1 MNKTYTVY
9 LDMDGVLVDFQK
21 SYNNLPGGTRIKS
34 NSAEQDVSKAR
45 EKYLTA
51 GPKFWADMDWIHGG
65 KELFQVAAAQ
75 FQSIKI
81 LSSAG
86 TTDIEKG
93 KPVIEGKLQ
102 WLSRH
107 LPSISRDNIHI
118 VYGSHRKA
126 EYATPNAILVD
137 DLSST
142 IKAWN
147 DKNGIGILHDAKYYK
162 KSIDALEKLAKP
174 IKLSELVS

>member
-1 MNKTYTVY
+1 MNKSYTLY
-9 LDMDGVLVDFQK
+9 FDMDGVLVDFQK
-21 SYNNLPGGTRIKS
+21 SYNNLPGGSRIKS
-34 NSAEQDVSKAR
+34 NSAEHEVSKFR

-51 GPKFWADMDWIHGG
+51 GSTFWANMDWIHGG
-65 KELFQVAAAQ
+65 KELFQTAESL
-75 FQSIKI
+75 FHTIKI

-86 TTDIEKG
+86 TTDVEKG

-102 WLSRH
+102 WLSKH
-107 LPSISRDNIHI
+107 LPSIPRENIHI

-137 DLSST
+137 DLAST

-147 DKNGIGILHDAKYYK
+147 DKNGIGILHDSKNYK
-162 KSIDALEKLAKP
+162 KSIDQLVKLAKP
-174 IKLSELVS
+174 IKLSELIA